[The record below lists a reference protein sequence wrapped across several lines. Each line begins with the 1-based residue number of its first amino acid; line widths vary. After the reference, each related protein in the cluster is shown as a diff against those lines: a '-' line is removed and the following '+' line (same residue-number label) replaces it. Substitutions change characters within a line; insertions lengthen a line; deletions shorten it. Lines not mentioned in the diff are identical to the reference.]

1 MVERAAPDMTETTTE
16 TMMRELTRLG
26 ECFWAG
32 EAEIARDFL
41 SAPHEPRDHVHWLRH
56 QCYRELRGPGLLKRP
71 HSRTQAV
78 IDNVLGGLSMA
89 ETRAGRAELEYQLE
103 QIREE
108 FTHFRLYADI
118 LEDITGEPVL
128 MRDLEGLKLPSD
140 RRIEEMRTRL
150 MAEDAKLARLAYSFS
165 EGGGAG
171 IFHAAATLDTDDPLL
186 LRVKEA
192 GRTVYRGRGRPRPA
206 QLARGRGDDAGPGGV
221 RQVARDGC
229 RGVPGASAHARGDV
243 RRAGGRSPY
252 RRDHRGAHRAAR
264 GGLRGLRGGGILA

>member
-1 MVERAAPDMTETTTE
+1 M
-16 TMMRELTRLG
+16 
-26 ECFWAG
+26 
-32 EAEIARDFL
+32 
-41 SAPHEPRDHVHWLRH
+41 
-56 QCYRELRGPGLLKRP
+56 
-71 HSRTQAV
+71 
-78 IDNVLGGLSMA
+78 LGGLSMA

-118 LEDITGEPVL
+118 LEDITGEPVM

-171 IFHAAATLDTDDPLL
+171 IFYAAATLDTEDPLL

-192 GRTVYRGRGRPRPA
+192 GRTVYEDEVGHGQHNLRE
-206 QLARGRGDDAGPGGV
+206 V
-221 RQVARDGC
+221 EETTRDSAEFGKLRAMVVEVC
-229 RGVPGASAHARGDV
+229 QERLRMRAEMFGAHA
-243 RRAGGRSPY
+243 GRSPY
-252 RRDHRGAHRAAR
+252 RRHHPGAHRAAR
-264 GGLRGLRGGGILA
+264 GGLTRGPGADGARLDVEPFLLYSTHGIDRCHRGSACPNRVP

>member
-1 MVERAAPDMTETTTE
+1 MVERAAPDMIETTTE

-41 SAPHEPRDHVHWLRH
+41 TAPHEPRDHVQWLRH

-78 IDNVLGGLSMA
+78 IDNVLGGLPMA

-150 MAEDAKLARLAYSFS
+150 MAEDAKLARLGVQLLGGRRRGNLLRRGDARYRGPVAAPR
-165 EGGGAG
+165 EGGGQ
-171 IFHAAATLDTDDPLL
+171 D
-186 LRVKEA
+186 
-192 GRTVYRGRGRPRPA
+192 
-206 QLARGRGDDAGPGGV
+206 GV
-221 RQVARDGC
+221 
-229 RGVPGASAHARGDV
+229 
-243 RRAGGRSPY
+243 
-252 RRDHRGAHRAAR
+252 
-264 GGLRGLRGGGILA
+264 

>member
-41 SAPHEPRDHVHWLRH
+41 TAPHEPRDHVHWLRH

-192 GRTVYRGRGRPRPA
+192 GRTVYEDEVGHGQHNLREVEETTRDPAEFGKLRAMVVEVCQERLRMRAEMFGAQPDEARIAEITEGRIEP
-206 QLARGRGDDAGPGGV
+206 L
-221 RQVARDGC
+221 
-229 RGVPGASAHARGDV
+229 GAV
-243 RRAGGRSPY
+243 
-252 RRDHRGAHRAAR
+252 
-264 GGLRGLRGGGILA
+264 